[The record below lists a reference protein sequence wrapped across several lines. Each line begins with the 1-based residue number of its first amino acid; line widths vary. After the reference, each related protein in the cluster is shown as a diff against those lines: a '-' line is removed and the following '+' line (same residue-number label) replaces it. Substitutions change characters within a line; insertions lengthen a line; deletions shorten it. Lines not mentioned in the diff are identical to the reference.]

1 MFIGQLQLLEKCV
14 LSSLILI
21 TGRIL
26 RLHKWTGKDR
36 EMGSSDN
43 TIHANSG
50 VTYTSVQYMAWNM

>member
-1 MFIGQLQLLEKCV
+1 MLEKCV

-50 VTYTSVQYMAWNM
+50 VTYTSVLYMAWNM